1 MVQDLLAQKSSHE
14 NHLHEN
20 IKCVVCGGAE
30 NCDEIESCGHNHY
43 CTLSCNED
51 VLFHRNC
58 LITNFEVMANII
70 NEAGELKSEIIA
82 QKTIYEEEADSDNQV
97 NDDFAFQAYI
107 IVRLLESLHKA
118 FEFNFL
124 CVLYIE
130 NCNCEMKNA
139 RYSLVH

>member
-1 MVQDLLAQKSSHE
+1 MVQDLLARKSSHE
-14 NHLHEN
+14 NHFHEN
-20 IKCVVCGGAE
+20 IKCVVCGGAK
-30 NCDEIESCGHNHY
+30 NCVECESCGHNHY

-82 QKTIYEEEADSDNQV
+82 QKTVYQGEADSDNKV
-97 NDDFAFQAYI
+97 NDDFAFQAYM

-124 CVLYIE
+124 HVLYIE
-130 NCNCEMKNA
+130 NCNC
-139 RYSLVH
+139 